1 MADNVNHPTHYTDG
15 KYETIE
21 FIERNRFDYHD
32 GNAIKYISR
41 AGKKDPDK
49 LIEDLEKALWYIN
62 RADHKLDYD
71 EHAITVYDYILDKK
85 LSPALASVIALIET
99 SCYQEAATMLEA
111 EIKRLKKEEKEQK
124 DYINS
129 KADSICLDGCMF
141 IHKPERPTYTSKVIC
156 VMSHMPKYFTVGTIY
171 SVKENEI
178 SYNGHNVARY
188 STPFYSINDVNNV
201 VGSAEFIEYTGEA

>member
-21 FIERNRFDYHD
+21 FIERNSFDYHD

-41 AGKKDPDK
+41 AGKKDPNK

-71 EHAITVYDYILDKK
+71 NHAITVHDYILDKK

-99 SCYQEAATMLEA
+99 SCYQEAYEMLKA
-111 EIKRLKKEEKEQK
+111 EIKRLKKESNFHIP
-124 DYINS
+124 DYEG
-129 KADSICLDGCMF
+129 SIVCTKSSDPAF
-141 IHKPERPTYTSKVIC
+141 
-156 VMSHMPKYFTVGTIY
+156 FTVGKVYTI
-171 SVKENEI
+171 KEGLLNDNQGPGLEW
-178 SYNGHNVARY
+178 NVFGAK
-188 STPFYSINDVNNV
+188 TLNDVISFITLCECPSIDFV
-201 VGSAEFIEYTGEA
+201 DFVEFKGEA